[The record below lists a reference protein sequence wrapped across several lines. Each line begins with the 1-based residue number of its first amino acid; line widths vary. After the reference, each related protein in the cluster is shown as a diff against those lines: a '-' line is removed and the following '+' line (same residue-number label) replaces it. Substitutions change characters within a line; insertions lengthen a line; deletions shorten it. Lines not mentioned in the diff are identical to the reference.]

1 MGPMS
6 SPEDESARRASWLL
20 GLGALLG
27 LVAAAVSLLTGA
39 GGDEAALPADVV
51 ALVNGHPLRVEQYE
65 RALAALAGD
74 RREPL
79 GERERRHV
87 LDRLIEEELLV
98 QRGLELGLARHD
110 RQVRGDLVS
119 AVIQSVVAQT
129 EGYEPAEGELEDFY
143 RENADYFAR
152 TPRLAVRQLLVR
164 GPPRRSE
171 EEAKARATEASRRL
185 AAGEPFAQVSEALGD
200 TPIAPVPSDPLPYQK
215 LREYLGP
222 SASRVA
228 SELQPGTASEAIRA
242 GTGWQ
247 VVLLVTRDEGF
258 VPPLAAVEQEVRAE
272 LRRRAGDAAL
282 RDYLDE
288 LRDRA
293 ELVVAPRGPS

>member
-1 MGPMS
+1 MS
-6 SPEDESARRASWLL
+6 SLRDETPSARRATRLL

-27 LVAAAVSLLTGA
+27 LLATAGGLMLEDRAGA
-39 GGDEAALPADVV
+39 GLPSDVV
-51 ALVNGHPLRVEQYE
+51 AMVNGQALRAEQYE
-65 RALAALAGD
+65 RALAALASD

-79 GERERRHV
+79 GDTERRHV

-110 RQVRGDLVS
+110 RQVRGDIVS

-129 EGYEPAEGELEDFY
+129 EGYEPEAGELEAFY

-164 GPPRRSE
+164 GPPRRSA
-171 EEAKARATEASRRL
+171 EEARSRADQASHRL
-185 AAGEPFAQVSEALGD
+185 RAGATFAEVRGALGD
-200 TPIAPVPSDPLPYQK
+200 DPIAPVPLDPLPYQK

-222 SASRVA
+222 TASRIA
-228 SELQPGTASEAIRA
+228 SELSPGEASDPIPS

-247 VVLLVTRDEGF
+247 VVVLVDRDAGF
-258 VPPLAAVEQEVRAE
+258 VPSLESVEKEVRAE
-272 LRRRAGDAAL
+272 VRRRAGDEAL

-293 ELVVAPRGPS
+293 ELVVTPLESR